1 MDASWRKLSTTTH
14 KVLRHRHCRERNNRG
29 TLARPHRPR
38 KAMDSKDL
46 LSAIH
51 WAAPVA
57 ITTLPAKERS
67 GDVSGLPAL
76 GKRISGSLEF
86 PPCSCV
92 GAIFG
97 DAQP

>member
-1 MDASWRKLSTTTH
+1 
-14 KVLRHRHCRERNNRG
+14 
-29 TLARPHRPR
+29 
-38 KAMDSKDL
+38 MDSKDL

-92 GAIFG
+92 GGIF
-97 DAQP
+97 